1 MNSEESAG
9 KGVLSLGRLSEWLQN
24 LKSWVESF
32 AHRPGALWL
41 LFLIAFAE
49 SSFFPVPP
57 DVLLI
62 AMAVLA
68 PIESFRYALV
78 CSIGSILGGMLGYYI
93 GYGLYEAV
101 GSKIIAFYG
110 LTSLYEKVRVMY
122 EANAFSAIAIAG
134 FTPIPYK
141 VFTIAAGV
149 FKVSFPVLVAASA
162 VSRPGRFFLVG
173 GLIFFLGPKV
183 KVFIDKYFDILSLA
197 FVVLLV
203 LGFVVIRWV
212 L

>member
-1 MNSEESAG
+1 
-9 KGVLSLGRLSEWLQN
+9 VWLRK
-24 LKSWVESF
+24 LKAWVEGF
-32 AHRPGALWL
+32 AQKPGALWA

-49 SSFFPVPP
+49 SSFFPIPP

-62 AMAVLA
+62 AIAVLV
-68 PIESFRYALV
+68 PKQSFRYALI
-78 CSIGSILGGMLGYYI
+78 CSIGSVLGGMLGYLI
-93 GYGLYEAV
+93 GHGFYDAV
-101 GSKIIAFYG
+101 GARIIEFYG
-110 LTSLYEKVRVMY
+110 LTSAYEKVRVMY
-122 EANAFSAIAIAG
+122 ENNAFAAIAIAG

-149 FKVSFPVLVAASA
+149 FNVSFGILVAASA
-162 VSRPGRFFLVG
+162 LGRSGRFFLVA
-173 GLIFFLGPKV
+173 GLIYVFGPKV
-183 KVFIDKYFDILSLA
+183 QVFIDKYFDWLSIA